1 MISASYTLWIL
12 GTDETRRDGGTPDL
26 RKIASPLLLEQA
38 VARAVNRNGPKGD
51 NGTVAVAL
59 PADENARR
67 LK

>member
-1 MISASYTLWIL
+1 MAELLICARSQA
-12 GTDETRRDGGTPDL
+12 
-26 RKIASPLLLEQA
+26 ALLLEQA

-51 NGTVAVAL
+51 NVTVAVAL